1 MALWTPANAELPPG
15 HWLEA
20 YDAATLILDGS
31 DGAEQ
36 MGDKTAGAKPATQ
49 TTADLRP
56 ILLADQLGTDPAL
69 DFAGTRR
76 MAHTYAN
83 PQTRITLFAVV
94 SVNTSAGYRGI
105 YSTSGPDST
114 AQTMMLARGGT
125 NNWGTFSG
133 SYRQANSNIQGA
145 GWQILCMRRSGAA
158 GEFFRNGL
166 ADGTFAASQG
176 QSGHVGGIPQGGQ
189 EFNGKLAATLVY
201 PDEITDAEMRKT
213 EGYFAHRLGLQSLL
227 DASHPYKT
235 EAPQAP
241 FLGRF
246 YGTTRDQ
253 NGALAQRRVI
263 ATLDST
269 GECIGTALSDPVTGE
284 YAVETTV
291 DEPHTLIFTGEAD
304 RNALVYTGVMPEEIP

>member
-1 MALWTPANAELPPG
+1 MALWTPANAELPPA

-36 MGDKTAGAKPATQ
+36 MGDKTTGAKHATQ
-49 TTADLRP
+49 ATAGLRP

-76 MAHTYAN
+76 MVHTYAN
-83 PQTRITLFAVV
+83 PQNRITLFAVV
-94 SVNTSAGYRGI
+94 SVNTSDGYRGI
-105 YSTSGPDST
+105 YSTNGAGST

-133 SYRQANSNIQGA
+133 SYRQSNSNIQGA

-166 ADGTFAASQG
+166 ADGTFAASEG
-176 QSGHVGGIPQGGQ
+176 QSGHVGGIPEGGQ

-201 PDEITDAEMRKT
+201 PDELADAEMRKT
-213 EGYFAHRLGLQSLL
+213 EGYFAHRLGLAASLP
-227 DASHPYKT
+227 AEHPYKIA
-235 EAPQAP
+235 APT
-241 FLGRF
+241 
-246 YGTTRDQ
+246 YGIFHGTVIDKDG
-253 NGALAQRRVI
+253 NPAERRISVLD
-263 ATLDST
+263 ATGHCVATDT
-269 GECIGTALSDPVTGE
+269 SDPVTGA
-284 YAVETTV
+284 YSIVTV
-291 DEPHTLIFTGEAD
+291 VPAESPHTLVFDGEPD
-304 RNALVYTGVMPEEIP
+304 RNAQVFANVIPGEPPA